1 MIKTAVVGA
10 SGYIGS
16 HLIKKYRSQYPDCV
30 GTSFLSKNKN
40 LISFDI
46 RNPNINLL
54 NLEKTGHKAVVI
66 ASAKPK
72 ISYCEKESFKAHE
85 VNVAG
90 TIQFKQIFTKNYL
103 FV

>member
-46 RNPNINLL
+46 RNPNINLFFVK
-54 NLEKTGHKAVVI
+54 EE
-66 ASAKPK
+66 
-72 ISYCEKESFKAHE
+72 SYSIHLK
-85 VNVAG
+85 G
-90 TIQFKQIFTKNYL
+90 D